1 MQTLE
6 QNKDIVLKC
15 LRKERDKIETWVF
28 NDSPKCVIG
37 TETEEEIKE
46 ATIQE
51 LESINWGIR
60 IIIATH

>member
-15 LRKERDKIETWVF
+15 LRKERDKLEMELFDNALSCRMENTRERM
-28 NDSPKCVIG
+28 NPKM
-37 TETEEEIKE
+37 E
-46 ATIQE
+46 QE